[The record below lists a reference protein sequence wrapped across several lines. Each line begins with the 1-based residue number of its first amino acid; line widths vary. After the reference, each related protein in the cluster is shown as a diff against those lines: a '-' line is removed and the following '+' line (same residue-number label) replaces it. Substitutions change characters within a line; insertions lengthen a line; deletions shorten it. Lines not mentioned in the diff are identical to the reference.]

1 MSDKNKKNDK
11 KTNEEI
17 KKEIEQLEKLIEKV
31 KEQNKKNKKGFGGG
45 RPIIKINL
53 AAVYSH
59 SPVINFIISFLV
71 NFITALVLIKVIGHL
86 FISNFTNDLYLM
98 LIIFGFTLFEEFY
111 KKYLF
116 KRHMQIVIY
125 SVGTIFMLIN
135 IIYFYSIDFL
145 FFNFGLFLS
154 SYHHV
159 LFVLVFMFL
168 RFLIKHVYKQIERFI
183 NKKKRWLYDIT

>member
-1 MSDKNKKNDK
+1 MDDKNKKNDK

-17 KKEIEQLEKLIEKV
+17 RKEIEELEKLIGKV
-31 KEQNKKNKKGFGGG
+31 KEQNKKNKKGFGG
-45 RPIIKINL
+45 RNPIIKINL

-59 SPVINFIISFLV
+59 STLINFIISFLV
-71 NFITALVLIKVIGHL
+71 NFITALVLIKIIGHL
-86 FISNFTNDLYLM
+86 FVSNFTNDLYLM
-98 LIIFGFTLFEEFY
+98 FVIFGFTLFEELY
-111 KKYLF
+111 KRYLF

-125 SVGTIFMLIN
+125 SVGTIFLLIN

-145 FFNFGLFLS
+145 FFGFGLFIS

-168 RFLIKHVYKQIERFI
+168 RFLIKHVYKLIEQFV
-183 NKKKRWLYDIT
+183 NKKKR